1 MHYAAKIINTFH
13 RGKMALSLTVFGTA
27 DLKWETWSCLTE
39 IRSVNHRFLD
49 INFRLPSS
57 FQKLEQELKNQIK
70 LICSRGKIDCTIRL
84 EKEFG
89 DDDLRLN
96 SEEAEKLLKLLREF
110 EDLSGRNVSINL
122 ADLSGAKIFAELRS
136 EKPPEECVDMIRECV
151 SNALSDLRNMQER
164 EGLAMLDDI
173 KKRFSSCARI
183 LDTIENLSKDEP
195 EQFKK
200 RLEQRISR
208 FNSGKELDP
217 ERLEQEVALVA
228 DRLDISEEIIR
239 FKTHLKQMDKIL
251 SQIEFGKKA
260 EFLLQELNRDV
271 NTISS
276 KSHQAVISQASVEIK
291 SELEK
296 IREQLQNI
304 Q

>member
-1 MHYAAKIINTFH
+1 
-13 RGKMALSLTVFGTA
+13 MALSMTGFGTA

-122 ADLSGAKIFAELRS
+122 ADLTGAKIFAEQRS

-208 FNSGKELDP
+208 FNSGKELDH

-228 DRLDISEEIIR
+228 DRLDISEEIVR

-260 EFLLQELNRDV
+260 EFILQELNREV

-276 KSHQAVISQASVEIK
+276 KSNQAGIRQASVEIK

>member
-1 MHYAAKIINTFH
+1 M
-13 RGKMALSLTVFGTA
+13 
-27 DLKWETWSCLTE
+27 C
-39 IRSVNHRFLD
+39 IRDR
-49 INFRLPSS
+49 
-57 FQKLEQELKNQIK
+57 
-70 LICSRGKIDCTIRL
+70 
-84 EKEFG
+84 
-89 DDDLRLN
+89 
-96 SEEAEKLLKLLREF
+96 
-110 EDLSGRNVSINL
+110 
-122 ADLSGAKIFAELRS
+122 
-136 EKPPEECVDMIRECV
+136 
-151 SNALSDLRNMQER
+151 
-164 EGLAMLDDI
+164 
-173 KKRFSSCARI
+173 RFSSCARI

-200 RLEQRISR
+200 RLEQRIAR
-208 FNSGKELDP
+208 LNSGKELDP

-251 SQIEFGKKA
+251 SQTELGKKA
-260 EFLLQELNRDV
+260 EFLLQELNREV

-276 KSHQAVISQASVEIK
+276 KSNQAGISQASVEIK

>member
-1 MHYAAKIINTFH
+1 
-13 RGKMALSLTVFGTA
+13 MALSMTGFGTA
-27 DLKWETWSCLTE
+27 DVQWETWSCLAE

-49 INFRLPSS
+49 INCRLPLS

-70 LICSRGKIDCTIRL
+70 SSCSRGKIDCTIRL
-84 EKEFG
+84 EKESG

-96 SEEAEKLLKLLREF
+96 PEEAKKILKLLREF

-122 ADLSGAKIFAELRS
+122 ADLSGAKIFAEQRS
-136 EKPPEECVDMIRECV
+136 EKPPEECVDMIRECL
-151 SNALSDLRNMQER
+151 SNALTDLRNMQER
-164 EGLAMLDDI
+164 EGHAMLDDI
-173 KKRFSSCARI
+173 KQRFSSCARI

-200 RLEQRISR
+200 RLEQRIAR
-208 FNSGKELDP
+208 LNSGKELDP

-251 SQIEFGKKA
+251 SQTELGKKA
-260 EFLLQELNRDV
+260 EFLLQELNREV

-276 KSHQAVISQASVEIK
+276 KSNQAGISQASVEIK

>member
-1 MHYAAKIINTFH
+1 
-13 RGKMALSLTVFGTA
+13 MAVSMTGFGTA
-27 DLKWETWSCLTE
+27 EVQWETWSCLTE

-49 INFRLPSS
+49 VNCRLPLT

-70 LICSRGKIDCTIRL
+70 SSCSRGKIDCTIRL
-84 EKEFG
+84 GKESR
-89 DDDLRLN
+89 DEDLGLN
-96 SEEAEKLLKLLREF
+96 SEEVKKTLRLLRDF

-122 ADLSGAKIFAELRS
+122 ADLSGAKIFSEQRS
-136 EKPPEECVDMIRECV
+136 EQPPEECVDMIRECL
-151 SNALSDLRNMQER
+151 SNALKDLRNMQER
-164 EGLAMLDDI
+164 EGHAMLDDI

-195 EQFKK
+195 EQFKI
-200 RLEQRISR
+200 RLEQRIAR
-208 FNSGKELDP
+208 LNSGKELEPD
-217 ERLEQEVALVA
+217 RLEQEVALVA
-228 DRLDISEEIIR
+228 DRLDISEEVIR

-251 SQIEFGKKA
+251 SQTELGKKA
-260 EFLLQELNRDV
+260 EFLLQELNREV

-276 KSHQAVISQASVEIK
+276 KSNQAGISQASVEIK

>member
-1 MHYAAKIINTFH
+1 
-13 RGKMALSLTVFGTA
+13 
-27 DLKWETWSCLTE
+27 
-39 IRSVNHRFLD
+39 
-49 INFRLPSS
+49 
-57 FQKLEQELKNQIK
+57 
-70 LICSRGKIDCTIRL
+70 
-84 EKEFG
+84 
-89 DDDLRLN
+89 
-96 SEEAEKLLKLLREF
+96 
-110 EDLSGRNVSINL
+110 
-122 ADLSGAKIFAELRS
+122 
-136 EKPPEECVDMIRECV
+136 MIRECL
-151 SNALSDLRNMQER
+151 SNALTDLRNMQER
-164 EGLAMLDDI
+164 EGHAMLDDI
-173 KKRFSSCARI
+173 KQRFSSCALI

-200 RLEQRISR
+200 RLEQRIAR
-208 FNSGKELDP
+208 LNSGKELDP

-251 SQIEFGKKA
+251 SQTELGKKA
-260 EFLLQELNRDV
+260 EFLLQELNREV

-276 KSHQAVISQASVEIK
+276 KSNQAGISQASVEIK

>member
-1 MHYAAKIINTFH
+1 MT
-13 RGKMALSLTVFGTA
+13 GFGTA

-122 ADLSGAKIFAELRS
+122 ADLSGAKIFAEQRS

-251 SQIEFGKKA
+251 SQTELGKKA
-260 EFLLQELNRDV
+260 EFLLQELNREV

-276 KSHQAVISQASVEIK
+276 KSNQAGISQASVEIK

>member
-1 MHYAAKIINTFH
+1 MT
-13 RGKMALSLTVFGTA
+13 GFGSA
-27 DLKWETWSCLTE
+27 DVQWETWSCIAE

-49 INFRLPSS
+49 INCRLPLS

-84 EKEFG
+84 EKESG
-89 DDDLRLN
+89 DDDMRLN
-96 SEEAEKLLKLLREF
+96 TEEAKNILKLLREF
-110 EDLSGRNVSINL
+110 EDLSGRNVGIKLS
-122 ADLSGAKIFAELRS
+122 DLSEAKIFAEQRS
-136 EKPPEECVDMIRECV
+136 DKPPEECVDMIRECV

-173 KKRFSSCARI
+173 KNRFSSCARI
-183 LDTIENLSKDEP
+183 LDTIENHSKDEP

-260 EFLLQELNRDV
+260 EFLLQELNREV

-276 KSHQAVISQASVEIK
+276 KSNQAGISQASVEIK

>member
-1 MHYAAKIINTFH
+1 
-13 RGKMALSLTVFGTA
+13 
-27 DLKWETWSCLTE
+27 
-39 IRSVNHRFLD
+39 
-49 INFRLPSS
+49 
-57 FQKLEQELKNQIK
+57 
-70 LICSRGKIDCTIRL
+70 
-84 EKEFG
+84 
-89 DDDLRLN
+89 
-96 SEEAEKLLKLLREF
+96 
-110 EDLSGRNVSINL
+110 
-122 ADLSGAKIFAELRS
+122 
-136 EKPPEECVDMIRECV
+136 
-151 SNALSDLRNMQER
+151 
-164 EGLAMLDDI
+164 MLDDI
-173 KKRFSSCARI
+173 KQRFSSCARI

-200 RLEQRISR
+200 RLEQRIAR
-208 FNSGKELDP
+208 LNSGKELDP

-251 SQIEFGKKA
+251 SQTELGKKA
-260 EFLLQELNRDV
+260 EFLLQELNREV

-276 KSHQAVISQASVEIK
+276 KSNQAGISHASVEIK

>member
-1 MHYAAKIINTFH
+1 
-13 RGKMALSLTVFGTA
+13 MALSMTGFGTA
-27 DLKWETWSCLTE
+27 EVRWEKWSCIAE

-49 INFRLPSS
+49 INCRIPSS

-70 LICSRGKIDCTIRL
+70 SICSRGKIDCTIRL
-84 EKEFG
+84 EKDYGG
-89 DDDLRLN
+89 DELSLNTEETKNILRLL
-96 SEEAEKLLKLLREF
+96 SEF

-122 ADLSGAKIFAELRS
+122 ADFYGAKFFTEQRS
-136 EKPPEECVDMIRECV
+136 EKLREECADVIREC
-151 SNALSDLRNMQER
+151 LSKAIADLRNMQEN
-164 EGLAMLDDI
+164 EGNAMLDEI
-173 KKRFSSCARI
+173 KQRFSSCARI
-183 LDTIENLSKDEP
+183 LDSIENLSRAEP

-200 RLEQRISR
+200 RLEQRIAR

-217 ERLEQEVALVA
+217 GRLEQEVALVA

-251 SQIEFGKKA
+251 SQTELGKKA
-260 EFLLQELNRDV
+260 EFLLQELNREV

-276 KSHQAVISQASVEIK
+276 KSNQAGISQASVEIK

>member
-1 MHYAAKIINTFH
+1 MIH
-13 RGKMALSLTVFGTA
+13 
-27 DLKWETWSCLTE
+27 ECL
-39 IRSVNHRFLD
+39 
-49 INFRLPSS
+49 
-57 FQKLEQELKNQIK
+57 
-70 LICSRGKIDCTIRL
+70 
-84 EKEFG
+84 
-89 DDDLRLN
+89 
-96 SEEAEKLLKLLREF
+96 
-110 EDLSGRNVSINL
+110 
-122 ADLSGAKIFAELRS
+122 
-136 EKPPEECVDMIRECV
+136 
-151 SNALSDLRNMQER
+151 SNALTDLRNMQER
-164 EGLAMLDDI
+164 EGHAMLDDI

-251 SQIEFGKKA
+251 SQTELGKKA
-260 EFLLQELNRDV
+260 EFLLQELNREV

-276 KSHQAVISQASVEIK
+276 KSNQAGISQSSVEIK

>member
-1 MHYAAKIINTFH
+1 
-13 RGKMALSLTVFGTA
+13 MALSMTGFGSA
-27 DLKWETWSCLTE
+27 DVQWETWSCLAE

-49 INFRLPSS
+49 INCRLPSS

-70 LICSRGKIDCTIRL
+70 SSCSRGKIDCTIRL
-84 EKEFG
+84 GKESR
-89 DDDLRLN
+89 DEDLGLN
-96 SEEAEKLLKLLREF
+96 SEEVKKTLRLLRDF

-122 ADLSGAKIFAELRS
+122 ADLSGAKIFSEQRS
-136 EKPPEECVDMIRECV
+136 EQPPEECVDMIRECL
-151 SNALSDLRNMQER
+151 SNALTELRNMQER
-164 EGLAMLDDI
+164 EGYAMLDDI

-195 EQFKK
+195 EQFKI
-200 RLEQRISR
+200 RLEQRIAR
-208 FNSGKELDP
+208 LNSGKELEPD
-217 ERLEQEVALVA
+217 RLEQEVALVA
-228 DRLDISEEIIR
+228 DRLDISEEVIR
-239 FKTHLKQMDKIL
+239 FKTHLKQMDKLL
-251 SQIEFGKKA
+251 SQNKLGKKA
-260 EFLLQELNRDV
+260 EFLLQELNREV

-276 KSHQAVISQASVEIK
+276 KSNKAAISQASVEIK

>member
-1 MHYAAKIINTFH
+1 
-13 RGKMALSLTVFGTA
+13 MAISMTGFGTA
-27 DLKWETWSCLTE
+27 EVQWETWSCLTE

-49 INFRLPSS
+49 INCRLPLT

-70 LICSRGKIDCTIRL
+70 SSCSRGKIDCTIRL
-84 EKEFG
+84 GKESR
-89 DDDLRLN
+89 DEDLGLN
-96 SEEAEKLLKLLREF
+96 SEEVKKTLRLLRDF

-122 ADLSGAKIFAELRS
+122 ADLSGAKIFTEQRS
-136 EKPPEECVDMIRECV
+136 EKLPEECVDMIRECL
-151 SNALSDLRNMQER
+151 SNALKDLRNMQER
-164 EGLAMLDDI
+164 EGHAMLDDI
-173 KKRFSSCARI
+173 KQRFSSCSRI

-200 RLEQRISR
+200 RLEQRIAR
-208 FNSGKELDP
+208 LNSGKELDP

-251 SQIEFGKKA
+251 SQTELGKKA
-260 EFLLQELNRDV
+260 EFLLQELNREV

-276 KSHQAVISQASVEIK
+276 KSNQAGISQASVEIK

>member
-1 MHYAAKIINTFH
+1 
-13 RGKMALSLTVFGTA
+13 MAVSMTGFGTA
-27 DLKWETWSCLTE
+27 EVQWETWSCLTE

-49 INFRLPSS
+49 VNCRLPLT

-70 LICSRGKIDCTIRL
+70 SSCSRGKIDCTIRL
-84 EKEFG
+84 EKESG

-96 SEEAEKLLKLLREF
+96 PEEAKKILKLLREF

-122 ADLSGAKIFAELRS
+122 ADLSGAKIFAEQRS
-136 EKPPEECVDMIRECV
+136 DKPLEECVQMIRECL
-151 SNALSDLRNMQER
+151 SNAITDLQNMQER
-164 EGLAMLDDI
+164 EGRAMLDDI
-173 KKRFSSCARI
+173 KQRFSSCARI

-200 RLEQRISR
+200 RLEQRIAR
-208 FNSGKELDP
+208 LNSGKELDP

-251 SQIEFGKKA
+251 SQTQLGKKA
-260 EFLLQELNRDV
+260 EFLLQELNREV

-276 KSHQAVISQASVEIK
+276 KSNQAGISQASVEIK

>member
-1 MHYAAKIINTFH
+1 
-13 RGKMALSLTVFGTA
+13 MAVSMTGFGTA
-27 DLKWETWSCLTE
+27 EVQWETWSCLTE

-49 INFRLPSS
+49 VNCRLPLT

-70 LICSRGKIDCTIRL
+70 SSCSRGKIDCTIRL
-84 EKEFG
+84 EKESG

-96 SEEAEKLLKLLREF
+96 PEEAKKILKLLREF

-122 ADLSGAKIFAELRS
+122 ADLSGAKIFAEQRS
-136 EKPPEECVDMIRECV
+136 EKPPEECVDMIRECL
-151 SNALSDLRNMQER
+151 SNALTDLRNMQER
-164 EGLAMLDDI
+164 EGHSMLDDI
-173 KKRFSSCARI
+173 KRRFSSCARI

-200 RLEQRISR
+200 RLEQRIAR
-208 FNSGKELDP
+208 LNSGKELDP

-251 SQIEFGKKA
+251 SQTELGKKA
-260 EFLLQELNRDV
+260 EFLLQELNREV

-276 KSHQAVISQASVEIK
+276 KSNQAGISQASVEIK

>member
-1 MHYAAKIINTFH
+1 
-13 RGKMALSLTVFGTA
+13 MALSMTGFGTA
-27 DLKWETWSCLTE
+27 DVQWETWSCLAE

-49 INFRLPSS
+49 INCRLPSS
-57 FQKLEQELKNQIK
+57 FQKLEQYLKNQFK
-70 LICSRGKIDCTIRL
+70 SICSRGKIDCIIKL
-84 EKEFG
+84 EKDSG
-89 DDDLRLN
+89 DDELCLN
-96 SEEAEKLLKLLREF
+96 TEEAKNLFKLLKDF

-122 ADLSGAKIFAELRS
+122 ADLSGAKIFAEQRS
-136 EKPPEECVDMIRECV
+136 EKPPEECVDMIRECL
-151 SNALSDLRNMQER
+151 SNALTDLRNMQER
-164 EGLAMLDDI
+164 EGHAMLDDI
-173 KKRFSSCARI
+173 KRRFSSCARI

-200 RLEQRISR
+200 RLEQRIAR
-208 FNSGKELDP
+208 LNSGKELDP

-251 SQIEFGKKA
+251 SQTELGKKA
-260 EFLLQELNRDV
+260 EFLLQELNREV

-276 KSHQAVISQASVEIK
+276 KSNQAGISQASVEIK

>member
-1 MHYAAKIINTFH
+1 
-13 RGKMALSLTVFGTA
+13 MALSMTGFGTA
-27 DLKWETWSCLTE
+27 DVQWETWSCLAE

-49 INFRLPSS
+49 INCRLPSS

-84 EKEFG
+84 GKESR
-89 DDDLRLN
+89 DDDLGLN
-96 SEEAEKLLKLLREF
+96 SEEVKKTLKLLSEF

-122 ADLSGAKIFAELRS
+122 ADLSGAKIFAEQRS

-200 RLEQRISR
+200 RLEQRIAR
-208 FNSGKELDP
+208 LNSGKELDP

-239 FKTHLKQMDKIL
+239 FKTHLNQMDKIL
-251 SQIEFGKKA
+251 SQTELGKKA
-260 EFLLQELNRDV
+260 EFLLQELNREV

-276 KSHQAVISQASVEIK
+276 KSNQAGISQASVEIK

>member
-1 MHYAAKIINTFH
+1 MT
-13 RGKMALSLTVFGTA
+13 GFGTA

-122 ADLSGAKIFAELRS
+122 ADLSGAKIFAEQRS
-136 EKPPEECVDMIRECV
+136 EKPPEECVDIIRECV

-239 FKTHLKQMDKIL
+239 FKTHLNQMDKIL
-251 SQIEFGKKA
+251 SQTELGKKA
-260 EFLLQELNRDV
+260 EFLLQELNREV

-276 KSHQAVISQASVEIK
+276 KSNQAGISQASVEIK

>member
-1 MHYAAKIINTFH
+1 
-13 RGKMALSLTVFGTA
+13 MALSMTGFGTA
-27 DLKWETWSCLTE
+27 DVQWETWSCLAE

-49 INFRLPSS
+49 INCRLPLS

-70 LICSRGKIDCTIRL
+70 SSCSRGKIDCTIRL
-84 EKEFG
+84 EKESG

-96 SEEAEKLLKLLREF
+96 HEEAKKILKLLREF

-122 ADLSGAKIFAELRS
+122 ADLSGAKIFAEQRS
-136 EKPPEECVDMIRECV
+136 EKPPEECVDMIRECL
-151 SNALSDLRNMQER
+151 SNALTDLRNMQER
-164 EGLAMLDDI
+164 EGHAMLDDI
-173 KKRFSSCARI
+173 KQRFSSCARI

-200 RLEQRISR
+200 RLEQRIAR
-208 FNSGKELDP
+208 LNSGKELDP

-251 SQIEFGKKA
+251 SQTELGKKA
-260 EFLLQELNRDV
+260 EFLLQELNREV

-276 KSHQAVISQASVEIK
+276 KSNQAGISQASVEIK

>member
-1 MHYAAKIINTFH
+1 MT
-13 RGKMALSLTVFGTA
+13 GFGTA

-96 SEEAEKLLKLLREF
+96 SEEVEKLLKLLREF

-122 ADLSGAKIFAELRS
+122 ADLSGAKIFAEQRS

-239 FKTHLKQMDKIL
+239 FKTHLEEMDKIL
-251 SQIEFGKKA
+251 SQTELGKKA
-260 EFLLQELNRDV
+260 EFLLQELNREV

-276 KSHQAVISQASVEIK
+276 KSNQAGISQASVEIK

>member
-1 MHYAAKIINTFH
+1 
-13 RGKMALSLTVFGTA
+13 MALSMTGFGTA

-122 ADLSGAKIFAELRS
+122 ADLSGAKIFAEQRS

-208 FNSGKELDP
+208 FNSAKELDP
-217 ERLEQEVALVA
+217 ERLEQEIALLA
-228 DRLDISEEIIR
+228 DRLDNSEEIIR
-239 FKTHLKQMDKIL
+239 FKTHLKQMDEIL
-251 SQIEFGKKA
+251 SQTELGKKA
-260 EFLLQELNRDV
+260 EFLLQELNREV

-276 KSHQAVISQASVEIK
+276 KSNQAGISQASVEIK

>member
-1 MHYAAKIINTFH
+1 
-13 RGKMALSLTVFGTA
+13 MALSMTGFGTA
-27 DLKWETWSCLTE
+27 EVQWETWSCLAE
-39 IRSVNHRFLD
+39 IRSVNHRYLD
-49 INFRLPSS
+49 INCRLPLS
-57 FQKLEQELKNQIK
+57 FQTLEQELKNQIK
-70 LICSRGKIDCTIRL
+70 SRCSRGKIDCTIRL
-84 EKEFG
+84 EKESG

-96 SEEAEKLLKLLREF
+96 PEEAKKILKLLREF

-122 ADLSGAKIFAELRS
+122 ADLSGAKIFAEQRS
-136 EKPPEECVDMIRECV
+136 EKPPEECVDMIHECL
-151 SNALSDLRNMQER
+151 SNALTDLRNMQER
-164 EGLAMLDDI
+164 EGHALLDDI
-173 KKRFSSCARI
+173 KRRFSSCARI

-200 RLEQRISR
+200 RFKQRISR
-208 FNSGKELDP
+208 LNSGKELDP

-251 SQIEFGKKA
+251 SQTELGKKA
-260 EFLLQELNRDV
+260 EFLLQELNREV

-276 KSHQAVISQASVEIK
+276 KSNQAGISQASVEIK

>member
-1 MHYAAKIINTFH
+1 
-13 RGKMALSLTVFGTA
+13 MALSMTGFGTA
-27 DLKWETWSCLTE
+27 DVQWETWSCLAE

-49 INFRLPSS
+49 INCRLPLS

-70 LICSRGKIDCTIRL
+70 SSCSRGKIDCTIRL
-84 EKEFG
+84 EKESG
-89 DDDLRLN
+89 DDDMRLN
-96 SEEAEKLLKLLREF
+96 PEEAKKILKLLREF

-122 ADLSGAKIFAELRS
+122 ADLSGAKIFAEQRS
-136 EKPPEECVDMIRECV
+136 EKPPEECVDMIRECL
-151 SNALSDLRNMQER
+151 SNALTDLRNMQER
-164 EGLAMLDDI
+164 EGHAMLDDI
-173 KKRFSSCARI
+173 KQRFSSCARI

-195 EQFKK
+195 EKFKK
-200 RLEQRISR
+200 RLEQRIAKL
-208 FNSGKELDP
+208 NSGKELNPD
-217 ERLEQEVALVA
+217 RLEQEVALVA

-251 SQIEFGKKA
+251 SQTELGKKA
-260 EFLLQELNRDV
+260 EFLLQELNREV

-276 KSHQAVISQASVEIK
+276 KSNQAGISQASVEIK

>member
-1 MHYAAKIINTFH
+1 
-13 RGKMALSLTVFGTA
+13 MALSMTGFGTA
-27 DLKWETWSCLTE
+27 DVQWETWSCLAE

-49 INFRLPSS
+49 INCRLPLS

-70 LICSRGKIDCTIRL
+70 SSCSRGKIDCTIRL
-84 EKEFG
+84 EKESG
-89 DDDLRLN
+89 DDELRLN
-96 SEEAEKLLKLLREF
+96 PEEAKKIIKLLREF
-110 EDLSGRNVSINL
+110 EDLSGRNVGINL
-122 ADLSGAKIFAELRS
+122 ADLTGAKIFAEQRS
-136 EKPPEECVDMIRECV
+136 DKPLEECVQMIRECL
-151 SNALSDLRNMQER
+151 SNAITDLQNMQER
-164 EGLAMLDDI
+164 EGRAMLDDI
-173 KKRFSSCARI
+173 KQRFSSCARI

-200 RLEQRISR
+200 RLEQRIAR
-208 FNSGKELDP
+208 LNSGKELDSA
-217 ERLEQEVALVA
+217 RLEQEVAVVA

-251 SQIEFGKKA
+251 SQTELGRKA
-260 EFLLQELNRDV
+260 EFLLQELNREV

-276 KSHQAVISQASVEIK
+276 KSNQAGISQASVEIK

>member
-1 MHYAAKIINTFH
+1 
-13 RGKMALSLTVFGTA
+13 MALSMTGFGTA
-27 DLKWETWSCLTE
+27 DVQWETWSCLAE

-49 INFRLPSS
+49 INCRLPSS
-57 FQKLEQELKNQIK
+57 LQKLEQELKNQIK
-70 LICSRGKIDCTIRL
+70 SNCSRGKIDCTIRL
-84 EKEFG
+84 EKDSG
-89 DDDLRLN
+89 DDDLCLN
-96 SEEAEKLLKLLREF
+96 TEEAKNILKLLKDF

-122 ADLSGAKIFAELRS
+122 GDLSGAKIFAKQRS
-136 EKPPEECVDMIRECV
+136 EKPPEECVDMIRECL
-151 SNALSDLRNMQER
+151 SNALTDLRNMQER
-164 EGLAMLDDI
+164 EGHAMLDDI
-173 KKRFSSCARI
+173 KQRFSSCARI
-183 LDTIENLSKDEP
+183 LDTIENLSRDEP

-200 RLEQRISR
+200 RLEQRIAR
-208 FNSGKELDP
+208 LNSGKELDP

-251 SQIEFGKKA
+251 SQTELGKKA
-260 EFLLQELNRDV
+260 EFLLQELNREV

-276 KSHQAVISQASVEIK
+276 KSNQAGISQASVEIK

>member
-1 MHYAAKIINTFH
+1 
-13 RGKMALSLTVFGTA
+13 MALSMTGFGTA
-27 DLKWETWSCLTE
+27 DVQWETWSCLAE
-39 IRSVNHRFLD
+39 IRSVNHRYLD
-49 INFRLPSS
+49 INCRLPLS

-122 ADLSGAKIFAELRS
+122 ADLSGAKIFAEQRS

-260 EFLLQELNRDV
+260 EFLLQELNREV

-276 KSHQAVISQASVEIK
+276 KSNQAVISQASVEIK